1 MVVPET
7 AIIMNRWIS
16 FLKFSFNAV
25 LFITCVILTL
35 QVIVLARQNQ
45 LLKIDLSEINHIRYG
60 LLNVSEWSDQIAS
73 VMTAKINEFE
83 ITPENRDQFQKSI
96 ENVMYELIDD
106 VEDIMKERTS
116 GAFKGVKRW
125 VAGFAID
132 VEQLRDSV
140 PSFANTVIEELKS
153 PETKSELKRFVLGK
167 LDQFSTDTYNED
179 KMELF
184 ETLLLKYGC
193 DAKPACQDILYVLID
208 EKQDAINYRVMLILF
223 LVLLIFLFN
232 LLARGMDRLQ
242 APMLILSSFCL
253 LLGGITMPMIVLE
266 ARIDLLLFKLLGQD
280 VMFRD
285 QIIFFQSK
293 SITNVVRILMEDGS
307 LQMILV
313 GVLIFTFSIIFPS
326 LKLISSYIYSTNL
339 FNWRDSMVIKFFVI
353 KSGKWS
359 MADVMVVAFFMAYIG
374 FNGVVSSQLDS
385 IGRNAQSIE
394 IFTTNGTQLMG
405 GFYLFLS
412 FCISSLILSEI
423 LTRKTKN
430 EF

>member
-1 MVVPET
+1 
-7 AIIMNRWIS
+7 
-16 FLKFSFNAV
+16 
-25 LFITCVILTL
+25 
-35 QVIVLARQNQ
+35 
-45 LLKIDLSEINHIRYG
+45 
-60 LLNVSEWSDQIAS
+60 
-73 VMTAKINEFE
+73 
-83 ITPENRDQFQKSI
+83 
-96 ENVMYELIDD
+96 
-106 VEDIMKERTS
+106 MKERTS
-116 GAFKGVKRW
+116 GAFKGVKKW

-140 PSFANTVIEELKS
+140 PSFANTVIDELNS
-153 PETKSELKRFVLGK
+153 PETQAELKKFVLGK
-167 LDQFSTDTYNED
+167 LEQFSKDTYNKD

-184 ETLLLKYGC
+184 ERLLLKYEC
-193 DAKPACQDILYVLID
+193 VDKPACQDVLYDLID
-208 EKQDAINYRVMLILF
+208 NKQDAINYRIMLILF

-232 LLARGMDRLQ
+232 LLARGMDRFQ

-266 ARIDLLLFKLLGQD
+266 ARIDLLLFQLLGED

-293 SITNVVRILMEDGS
+293 SITNVVRILMEEGS

-313 GVLIFTFSIIFPS
+313 GVLIFSFSIIFPS
-326 LKLISSYIYSTNL
+326 LKLISSYIFSTNL
-339 FNWRDSMVIKFFVI
+339 FKWRESKVIKFFVV

-374 FNGVVSSQLDS
+374 FNGVVSSQLES
-385 IGRNAQSIE
+385 IGRNAQSFE

-423 LTRKTKN
+423 LTRKSKN
-430 EF
+430 ES

>member
-1 MVVPET
+1 
-7 AIIMNRWIS
+7 MNRWTT
-16 FLKFSFNAV
+16 FLKFSFNAA
-25 LFITCVILTL
+25 LFIICVILTI

-45 LLKIDLSEINHIRYG
+45 LLKIDLAEINHIRYG
-60 LLNVSEWSDQIAS
+60 LLNVSEWSDQIAG

-96 ENVMYELIDD
+96 ENVLYELIND
-106 VEDIMKERTS
+106 VESIMEERTS

-140 PSFANTVIEELKS
+140 PSFAGTVIDELNSPETRQELKS
-153 PETKSELKRFVLGK
+153 FVLGK
-167 LDQFSTDTYNED
+167 LDQFSEDTYNED

-184 ETLLLKYGC
+184 ETLLMKYGC
-193 DAKPACQDILYVLID
+193 DDKSACQDILMDLID
-208 EKQDAINYRVMLILF
+208 EKQDAINYRIMLILF

-232 LLARGMDRLQ
+232 LLAKGMDRLQ

-253 LLGGITMPMIVLE
+253 LMGGITMPMIVLE

-326 LKLISSYIYSTNL
+326 LKLLCSYIYSINL
-339 FNWRDSMVIKFFVI
+339 FNWKDTRVIRFFVI

-374 FNGVVSSQLDS
+374 FNGVVGSQLDS
-385 IGRNAQSIE
+385 IGRHAQSYE
-394 IFTTNGTQLMG
+394 IFTTNGTQLLG

-423 LTRKTKN
+423 LTRNTANKS
-430 EF
+430 

>member
-1 MVVPET
+1 MK
-7 AIIMNRWIS
+7 RWTS
-16 FLKFSFNAV
+16 FLKFSFNAILFAICVV
-25 LFITCVILTL
+25 LTI
-35 QVIVLARQNQ
+35 QVIVFARQNQ
-45 LLKIDLSEINHIRYG
+45 ILKIDLSEINHIRYG
-60 LLNVSEWSDQIAS
+60 LLNVSEWSDQIAD

-96 ENVMYELIDD
+96 ENVLYELIED
-106 VEDIMKERTS
+106 VENIMEERTS

-140 PSFANTVIEELKS
+140 PSFATTVIDEFNS
-153 PETKSELKRFVLGK
+153 PETKAELKRFVLGK
-167 LDQFSTDTYNED
+167 LDQFSSDTYNED
-179 KMELF
+179 KMELL

-193 DAKPACQDILYVLID
+193 EEKSACQDTLYDLID
-208 EKQDAINYRVMLILF
+208 EKQDAINYRIILILF

-232 LLARGMDRLQ
+232 LLARGMDKLQ

-313 GVLIFTFSIIFPS
+313 AVLIFSFSIIFPS

-339 FNWRDSMVIKFFVI
+339 FNWQDTRVIRFFVI

-374 FNGVVSSQLDS
+374 FNGVVASQLDS
-385 IGRNAQSIE
+385 IGRNAQSFE
-394 IFTTNGTQLMG
+394 IFTTNGTQLLG

-423 LTRKTKN
+423 LTRKPN
-430 EF
+430 NSS

>member
-1 MVVPET
+1 M
-7 AIIMNRWIS
+7 
-16 FLKFSFNAV
+16 
-25 LFITCVILTL
+25 
-35 QVIVLARQNQ
+35 
-45 LLKIDLSEINHIRYG
+45 LKIDLAEINHIRYG
-60 LLNVSEWSDQIAS
+60 LLNVSEWSDRIAS
-73 VMTAKINEFE
+73 VTTAKINEFE
-83 ITPENRDQFQKSI
+83 ITPENREQFQKSLEI
-96 ENVMYELIDD
+96 VLYSLIDD
-106 VEDIMKERTS
+106 VEDIMEEKTS
-116 GAFKGVKRW
+116 GAFKGVKKW
-125 VAGFAID
+125 VAGMAID
-132 VEQLRDSV
+132 VDQLRDSV
-140 PSFANTVIEELKS
+140 PSFANTVIDELNS
-153 PETKSELKRFVLGK
+153 PETQAEMKKFVLGK
-167 LDQFSTDTYNED
+167 PEQFSKDTYNKD
-179 KMELF
+179 RMELF
-184 ETLLLKYGC
+184 ERLLLKYDC
-193 DAKPACQDILYVLID
+193 VDKPNCQDVLYDLID
-208 EKQDAINYRVMLILF
+208 NKQDAINYRIMLILF

-232 LLARGMDRLQ
+232 LLARGMDRFQ

-266 ARIDLLLFKLLGQD
+266 ARIDLLLFQLLGED

-293 SITNVVRILMEDGS
+293 SITNVVRILMQDGS

-313 GVLIFTFSIIFPS
+313 GVLIFSFSIIFPS

-339 FNWRDSMVIKFFVI
+339 FNWRDSKVIKFFVV

-374 FNGVVSSQLDS
+374 FNGVVSSQLES

-423 LTRKTKN
+423 LTRKQRIHP
-430 EF
+430 EIVAE

>member
-1 MVVPET
+1 MKPWT
-7 AIIMNRWIS
+7 T
-16 FLKFSFNAV
+16 FLKLSLNTI
-25 LFITCVILTL
+25 LFTICIILTI
-35 QVIVLARQNQ
+35 QVIILARQNQ
-45 LLKIDLSEINHIRYG
+45 MLKIDLAEINHIRYG
-60 LLNVSEWSDQIAS
+60 LLNVSEWSDRIAVVTTS
-73 VMTAKINEFE
+73 KINEFE
-83 ITPENRDQFQKSI
+83 ITPENREQFQKSL
-96 ENVMYELIDD
+96 ENVLYSLIDD
-106 VEDIMKERTS
+106 VEDIMEERTS

-125 VAGFAID
+125 VAGMAIE

-140 PSFANTVIEELKS
+140 PSFAITVIDELNS
-153 PETKSELKRFVLGK
+153 PETQAELKKFVLGK
-167 LDQFSTDTYNED
+167 LEQFSKDTYNKD

-184 ETLLLKYGC
+184 ETLLLRYEC
-193 DAKPACQDILYVLID
+193 EDKPSCQDILYDLID
-208 EKQDAINYRVMLILF
+208 EKQDAINYRIMLILF

-232 LLARGMDRLQ
+232 LLARGMDRFQ

-266 ARIDLLLFKLLGQD
+266 ARIDLLLFQLLGED

-293 SITNVVRILMEDGS
+293 SITNVVRILMQDGS

-313 GVLIFTFSIIFPS
+313 GVLIFSFSIIFPS

-339 FNWRDSMVIKFFVI
+339 FNWRDSNVIKFFVV

-374 FNGVVSSQLDS
+374 FNGVVASQLES
-385 IGRNAQSIE
+385 IGRNAQSVE

-423 LTRKTKN
+423 LTRKARN
-430 EF
+430 SS

>member
-1 MVVPET
+1 MKPLST
-7 AIIMNRWIS
+7 
-16 FLKFSFNAV
+16 FFKLSFNII
-25 LFITCVILTL
+25 LFTFSVILTI
-35 QVIVLARQNQ
+35 QVIILARQNQ
-45 LLKIDLSEINHIRYG
+45 MLKIDLAEINHIRYG
-60 LLNVSEWSDQIAS
+60 LLNVSEWSDRIAE
-73 VMTAKINEFE
+73 VTTAKINEFE
-83 ITPENRDQFQKSI
+83 ISPENREQFQKSL
-96 ENVMYELIDD
+96 ENVLYSLIDD
-106 VEDIMKERTS
+106 VEDIMEERTS

-125 VAGFAID
+125 VAGMAID

-140 PSFANTVIEELKS
+140 PSFATTVIDELNS
-153 PETKSELKRFVLGK
+153 PETQAELKKFVLGK
-167 LDQFSTDTYNED
+167 LEQFSTDTYNKN

-184 ETLLLKYGC
+184 ETLLLRYEC
-193 DAKPACQDILYVLID
+193 EDKPSCQDILYDLID
-208 EKQDAINYRVMLILF
+208 EKQDAINYRIMLILF

-232 LLARGMDRLQ
+232 LLARGMDRFQ

-266 ARIDLLLFKLLGQD
+266 ARIDLLLFQLLGED

-313 GVLIFTFSIIFPS
+313 GVLIFSFSIIFPS

-339 FNWRDSMVIKFFVI
+339 FNWRESTLIKFFVV

-374 FNGVVSSQLDS
+374 FNGVVSSQLES
-385 IGRNAQSIE
+385 IGRNAQSVE

-423 LTRKTKN
+423 LTRKARN
-430 EF
+430 SS

>member
-1 MVVPET
+1 MSET
-7 AIIMNRWIS
+7 TGIMNRWTS
-16 FLKFSFNAV
+16 WLKFTINIVFFA
-25 LFITCVILTL
+25 ICVILTIR
-35 QVIVLARQNQ
+35 VIVLARQNQ
-45 LLKIDLSEINHIRYG
+45 LLKIDLAEINHIRYG
-60 LLNVSEWSDQIAS
+60 LLNVSEWSDQIAD

-83 ITPENRDQFQKSI
+83 ITPDNRDQFQKSI
-96 ENVMYELIDD
+96 ENVLYELIDD
-106 VEDIMKERTS
+106 VEDIMEERTS

-140 PSFANTVIEELKS
+140 PSFASTVIDELNS
-153 PETKSELKRFVLGK
+153 PETRAELKMFVLGK
-167 LDQFSTDTYNED
+167 LDQFSQDTYNED

-184 ETLLLKYGC
+184 ETLLMKYGC
-193 DAKPACQDILYVLID
+193 EDKQACQNILYDLID
-208 EKQDAINYRVMLILF
+208 EKQDAINYRIMMILF
-223 LVLLIFLFN
+223 MVLLIFLFN

-293 SITNVVRILMEDGS
+293 SITNVVRILMDDGS

-313 GVLIFTFSIIFPS
+313 AVLIFSFSIIFPS
-326 LKLISSYIYSTNL
+326 LKLISSYIYSINL
-339 FNWRDSMVIKFFVI
+339 FNWKDTPLIRFFVI

-385 IGRNAQSIE
+385 IGRNAQSFE
-394 IFTTNGTQLMG
+394 IFTTNGTQLLG
-405 GFYLFLS
+405 GFYLFLA

-423 LTRKTKN
+423 LTRKPN
-430 EF
+430 NS

>member
-1 MVVPET
+1 
-7 AIIMNRWIS
+7 
-16 FLKFSFNAV
+16 
-25 LFITCVILTL
+25 
-35 QVIVLARQNQ
+35 VLARQNQ
-45 LLKIDLSEINHIRYG
+45 LLKIDLAEINHIRYG
-60 LLNVSEWSDQIAS
+60 LLNVSEWSDQIAG

-83 ITPENRDQFQKSI
+83 ITSENRETFQTSI
-96 ENVMYELIDD
+96 ENVLYELIDD
-106 VEDIMKERTS
+106 VEAIMEERTS
-116 GAFKGVKRW
+116 GAFRGVKRW

-140 PSFANTVIEELKS
+140 PSFAGTVIDELNS
-153 PETKSELKRFVLGK
+153 PETRQELKRFVLGK
-167 LDQFSTDTYNED
+167 LDQFSEDTYNED
-179 KMELF
+179 KMVLL

-193 DAKPACQDILYVLID
+193 ENKSACQDILYDGID
-208 EKQDAINYRVMLILF
+208 EKQDAINYRIMLILF
-223 LVLLIFLFN
+223 GVLLIFLFN
-232 LLARGMDRLQ
+232 LLAKGMDRLQ
-242 APMLILSSFCL
+242 APILILSSFCL

-313 GVLIFTFSIIFPS
+313 GVLIFVFSIVFPS
-326 LKLISSYIYSTNL
+326 LKLLSSYIYSINL
-339 FNWRDSMVIKFFVI
+339 FQWKETRVIRFFVI

-385 IGRNAQSIE
+385 IGRYAQSYE
-394 IFTTNGTQLMG
+394 IFTTNGTQLLG

-423 LTRKTKN
+423 LTRKTGN
-430 EF
+430 SS

>member
-140 PSFANTVIEELKS
+140 PSFA
-153 PETKSELKRFVLGK
+153 
-167 LDQFSTDTYNED
+167 
-179 KMELF
+179 
-184 ETLLLKYGC
+184 KYS
-193 DAKPACQDILYVLID
+193 D
-208 EKQDAINYRVMLILF
+208 
-223 LVLLIFLFN
+223 
-232 LLARGMDRLQ
+232 RG
-242 APMLILSSFCL
+242 A
-253 LLGGITMPMIVLE
+253 
-266 ARIDLLLFKLLGQD
+266 
-280 VMFRD
+280 
-285 QIIFFQSK
+285 
-293 SITNVVRILMEDGS
+293 
-307 LQMILV
+307 
-313 GVLIFTFSIIFPS
+313 
-326 LKLISSYIYSTNL
+326 
-339 FNWRDSMVIKFFVI
+339 
-353 KSGKWS
+353 
-359 MADVMVVAFFMAYIG
+359 
-374 FNGVVSSQLDS
+374 
-385 IGRNAQSIE
+385 
-394 IFTTNGTQLMG
+394 
-405 GFYLFLS
+405 
-412 FCISSLILSEI
+412 
-423 LTRKTKN
+423 
-430 EF
+430 